1 MMATRSLQRCSLI
14 QPSEEDETFDSLAP
28 AKGILFGILIS
39 MVFWTCLGLVIS
51 LRGSG
56 LLRPWHVRALA
67 KPLQT
72 VVAKRRA

>member
-1 MMATRSLQRCSLI
+1 MATRSLQRCSLI

-28 AKGILFGILIS
+28 AEGILFGILIS

-56 LLRPWHVRALA
+56 LLRPWHVRELA
-67 KPLQT
+67 QPLQT

>member
-1 MMATRSLQRCSLI
+1 
-14 QPSEEDETFDSLAP
+14 
-28 AKGILFGILIS
+28 

-56 LLRPWHVRALA
+56 LLRPWHVRELA
-67 KPLQT
+67 QPLQT